1 MVAGYWSP
9 YAPLVLNHSFPTC
22 LGELSVS
29 TKLNKAL
36 NVRFSSSQFR
46 KQHPRQ
52 DKAGKRHSIMPF
64 KSFGKPT
71 TSSLETQNTS
81 MNILLPPSEE
91 TSKRGSSG
99 SLGDGDTHHSLLDSV
114 KNVIQRVG
122 SSRRHSE
129 VSQCNEREKLSQ
141 PYKPSLEST
150 DKKLPLISNDHLQSN
165 QTSKL
170 NTSKVLIPDYLN
182 STSQRIMLPTIS
194 QGSHEDEDVDN
205 GGIGGLNKIMEGNAI
220 HIEKYNTTNDK
231 YYSVHPNK
239 RIDNGYIIDD
249 TLPQKQY
256 SIKPADWNNTIYT
269 ARNNVTNR

>member
-1 MVAGYWSP
+1 M
-9 YAPLVLNHSFPTC
+9 
-22 LGELSVS
+22 
-29 TKLNKAL
+29 
-36 NVRFSSSQFR
+36 
-46 KQHPRQ
+46 
-52 DKAGKRHSIMPF
+52 
-64 KSFGKPT
+64 
-71 TSSLETQNTS
+71 
-81 MNILLPPSEE
+81 
-91 TSKRGSSG
+91 
-99 SLGDGDTHHSLLDSV
+99 LDSV

-141 PYKPSLEST
+141 PYKSSLEST

-194 QGSHEDEDVDN
+194 Q
-205 GGIGGLNKIMEGNAI
+205 
-220 HIEKYNTTNDK
+220 EKYNTINDK
-231 YYSVHPNK
+231 YYSVHSNK

-249 TLPQKQY
+249 SIPQKQY

-269 ARNNVTNR
+269 DRNNVKNR